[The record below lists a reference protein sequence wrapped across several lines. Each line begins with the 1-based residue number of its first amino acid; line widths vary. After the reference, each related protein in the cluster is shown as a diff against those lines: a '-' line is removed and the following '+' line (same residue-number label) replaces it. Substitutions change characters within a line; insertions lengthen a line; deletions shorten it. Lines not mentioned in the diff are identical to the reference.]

1 MKLHEYRQTYY
12 DHTGAASASIRTLL
26 LAGVAAVW
34 LFKADTDGGGFALP
48 TLALWGLLCFSAAAI
63 FDVLQY
69 LVLGE
74 IYHFIFLRAE
84 NQGKKSDDEL
94 GDHPRW
100 CNRPG
105 LYLYWMKFAT
115 TFLGYV
121 FLACFLA
128 KRIVAT

>member
-1 MKLHEYRQTYY
+1 MAEIGSLW
-12 DHTGAASASIRTLL
+12 
-26 LAGVAAVW
+26 AGRVFGTNTPA
-34 LFKADTDGGGFALP
+34 GGIALP
-48 TLALWGLLCFSAAAI
+48 VLALQGLLCFAAAAL

-69 LVLGE
+69 FILGE

-84 NQGKKSDDEL
+84 SQGKKSDDEL
-94 GDHPRW
+94 GNHPRW

-105 LYLYWMKFAT
+105 LYLYWLKFAA

-128 KRIVAT
+128 GRIIAI